1 MLNNKLLKS
10 FLLLISAALIFTGC
24 GGSSSAA
31 IPAAKPIPA
40 PAWISAPLPSDN
52 DKFMYGMSVES
63 DRESAIK
70 AALSDMIAKLGT
82 TIESSYESNEEVQ
95 GAFVNSNIK
104 NQIKSGVS
112 KVKINNYKVI
122 KSHKVSY
129 REFAVMIETD
139 KQKLVKG
146 LKENLEAQKKAISQN
161 YDSLKGRDALT
172 RYKTKKELSGSASRL
187 LSEVLII
194 SELDESFNKKEN
206 LDYIT
211 KKQKE
216 FLAEAKRLQ
225 FFVDGNEKSA
235 KFADSIKNYLSQNGY
250 NVTNTNK
257 NAVQIKVKTT
267 DNINHSNSMKIAVL
281 TIDVSVFDKQQRIG
295 GKSVV
300 VKERYNGSI
309 TSVYKNASIHLEQD
323 IKSQGINEVI
333 GINLIID

>member
-1 MLNNKLLKS
+1 MLNN
-10 FLLLISAALIFTGC
+10 FLILISTLLIFSGC
-24 GGSSSAA
+24 GGSSS
-31 IPAAKPIPA
+31 PAPKQTPKVA

-52 DKFMYGMSVES
+52 DKYIYGMSVDH

-82 TIESSYESNEEVQ
+82 TIESTYESNEEVQ

-146 LKENLEAQKKAISQN
+146 LKENLEAQKKNISQK
-161 YDSLKGRDALT
+161 YADLKGRDALT
-172 RYKTKKELSGSASRL
+172 RYNTKKELSDSASKL

-194 SELDESFNKKEN
+194 AQLDKSFNKKEN
-206 LDYIT
+206 LDFIT
-211 KKQKE
+211 EKQKE
-216 FLAEAKRLQ
+216 FLAESKSLK
-225 FFVDGNEKSA
+225 FFVSANKKSA
-235 KFADSIKNYLSQNGY
+235 KFADSIKNYLAQNGY
-250 NVTNTNK
+250 NVTSSK
-257 NAVQIKVKTT
+257 EKAVQVKINTT
-267 DNINHSNSMKIAVL
+267 DRISRNIAVL
-281 TIDVSVFDKQQRIG
+281 TVNVSVFDKKQRIG
-295 GKSVV
+295 GKSVI
-300 VKERYNGSI
+300 VKERYNGSNA
-309 TSVYKNASIHLEQD
+309 SVYKNASIHLEQD

-333 GINLIID
+333 GINLNID